1 VKVLRGPHQA
11 WDLGLDGTAVTL
23 GVFDGVHRGH
33 AALLGLL
40 AAESGGDPVGV
51 VSFAVHPV
59 HVLAPQ
65 VDLRLLTT
73 LDQRLE
79 LLDAARVSVV
89 GLLDFDQAL
98 RRLEAP
104 RFVEEV
110 VVGAMRARLVV
121 VGSDFRFGY
130 ERRGDIS
137 MLAAM
142 GRRLGFRTVGIE
154 PVASGGTISSTRIRD
169 LVVAG
174 AVGQATALLGR
185 PHAVR
190 GTVVEGD
197 RRGRTIGF
205 PTANLAVDPEVAL
218 PANGVYAVRVDWLGD
233 RFEGVS
239 NVGVRPTFGGLVVVV
254 ETHLLDFDGDL
265 YGETLD
271 VSFIERI
278 RDEQRFDGVD
288 ALVGQI
294 RRDVDRAR
302 SLLVG

>member
-1 VKVLRGPHQA
+1 VKVLRGPYQA
-11 WDLGLDGTAVTL
+11 WDLGLDGSAVTL

-79 LLDAARVSVV
+79 LLDAAGVSVV
-89 GLLDFDQAL
+89 GLLDFDDAL
-98 RRLEAP
+98 RRIEAP
-104 RFVEEV
+104 RFVEDV
-110 VVGAMRARLVV
+110 VAGAMRARLVV
-121 VGSDFRFGY
+121 VGTDFRFGH
-130 ERRGDIS
+130 ERRGDIA
-137 MLAAM
+137 MLATM

-169 LVVAG
+169 LVTAG
-174 AVGQATALLGR
+174 AVGRATALLGR

-190 GTVVEGD
+190 GVVVEGD

-218 PANGVYAVRVDWLGD
+218 PANGVYAARVDWLGD
-233 RFEGVS
+233 RYEGVT
-239 NVGVRPTFGGLVVVV
+239 NVGVRPTFGGLALVV

>member
-278 RDEQRFDGVD
+278 RDEQRFDDVD

>member
-79 LLDAARVSVV
+79 LLDAAGVSVV
-89 GLLDFDQAL
+89 GLLDFDDAL
-98 RRLEAP
+98 RRIEAP
-104 RFVEEV
+104 RFVEDV
-110 VVGAMRARLVV
+110 VAGAMRARLVV
-121 VGSDFRFGY
+121 VGTDFRFGH
-130 ERRGDIS
+130 ERRGDIA
-137 MLAAM
+137 MLATM

-169 LVVAG
+169 LVTAG
-174 AVGQATALLGR
+174 AVGRATALLGR

-190 GTVVEGD
+190 GVVVEGD

-218 PANGVYAVRVDWLGD
+218 PANGVYAARVDWLGD
-233 RFEGVS
+233 RYEGVT
-239 NVGVRPTFGGLVVVV
+239 NVGVRPTFGGLALVV

-294 RRDVDRAR
+294 RRDVARAR

>member
-1 VKVLRGPHQA
+1 VLRGPYQA

-79 LLDAARVSVV
+79 LLDAAGVSVV
-89 GLLDFDQAL
+89 GLLDFDDAL
-98 RRLEAP
+98 RRIEAP
-104 RFVEEV
+104 RFVEDV
-110 VVGAMRARLVV
+110 VAGAMRARLVV
-121 VGSDFRFGY
+121 VGTDFRFGH
-130 ERRGDIS
+130 ERRGDIA
-137 MLAAM
+137 MLATM

-169 LVVAG
+169 LVTAG
-174 AVGQATALLGR
+174 AVGRATALLGR

-190 GTVVEGD
+190 GVVVEGD

-218 PANGVYAVRVDWLGD
+218 PANGVYAARVDWLGD
-233 RFEGVS
+233 RYEGVT
-239 NVGVRPTFGGLVVVV
+239 NVGVRPTFGGLALVV

-294 RRDVDRAR
+294 RRDVARAR

>member
-79 LLDAARVSVV
+79 LLDAAGVSVV
-89 GLLDFDQAL
+89 GLLDFDDAL
-98 RRLEAP
+98 RRIEAP
-104 RFVEEV
+104 RFVEDV
-110 VVGAMRARLVV
+110 VAGAMRARLVV
-121 VGSDFRFGY
+121 VGTDFRFGH
-130 ERRGDIS
+130 ERRGDIA
-137 MLAAM
+137 MLATM

-169 LVVAG
+169 LVTAG
-174 AVGQATALLGR
+174 AVGRATALLGR

-190 GTVVEGD
+190 GVVVEGD

-294 RRDVDRAR
+294 RRDVARAR

>member
-1 VKVLRGPHQA
+1 VKVLRGPYQA
-11 WDLGLDGTAVTL
+11 WDLGLDGSAVTL

-79 LLDAARVSVV
+79 LLDAAGVSVV
-89 GLLDFDQAL
+89 GLLDFDDAL
-98 RRLEAP
+98 RRIEAP
-104 RFVEEV
+104 RFVEDV
-110 VVGAMRARLVV
+110 VAGAMRARLVV
-121 VGSDFRFGY
+121 VGTDFRFGH
-130 ERRGDIS
+130 ERRGDIA
-137 MLAAM
+137 MLATM

-169 LVVAG
+169 LVTAG
-174 AVGQATALLGR
+174 AVGRATALLGR

-190 GTVVEGD
+190 GVVVEGD

-218 PANGVYAVRVDWLGD
+218 PANGVYAARVDWLGD
-233 RFEGVS
+233 RYEGVT
-239 NVGVRPTFGGLVVVV
+239 NVGVRPTFGGLALVV

-294 RRDVDRAR
+294 RRDVARAR

>member
-79 LLDAARVSVV
+79 LLDAAGVSVV

-121 VGSDFRFGY
+121 VGSDFRFGH

-233 RFEGVS
+233 RYEAVA
-239 NVGVRPTFGGLVVVV
+239 NVGVRPTFGGLALVV

>member
-1 VKVLRGPHQA
+1 VKVLRGPYQA
-11 WDLGLDGTAVTL
+11 WDLGLDGSAVTL

-59 HVLAPQ
+59 HVLAPH

-79 LLDAARVSVV
+79 LLDAAGVSVV
-89 GLLDFDQAL
+89 GLLDFDDAL
-98 RRLEAP
+98 RRIEAP
-104 RFVEEV
+104 RFVEDV
-110 VVGAMRARLVV
+110 VAGAMRARLVV
-121 VGSDFRFGY
+121 VGTDFRFGH
-130 ERRGDIS
+130 ERRGDIA
-137 MLAAM
+137 MLATM

-169 LVVAG
+169 LVTAG
-174 AVGQATALLGR
+174 AVGRATALLGR

-190 GTVVEGD
+190 GVVVEGD

-218 PANGVYAVRVDWLGD
+218 PANGVYAARVDWLGD
-233 RFEGVS
+233 RYEGVT
-239 NVGVRPTFGGLVVVV
+239 NVGVRPTFGGLALVV

-294 RRDVDRAR
+294 RRDVARAR

>member
-33 AALLGLL
+33 TALLGLL

-79 LLDAARVSVV
+79 LLDAAGVSVV
-89 GLLDFDQAL
+89 GLLDFDDAL
-98 RRLEAP
+98 RRIEAP
-104 RFVEEV
+104 RFVEDV
-110 VVGAMRARLVV
+110 VAGAMRARLVV
-121 VGSDFRFGY
+121 VGTDFRFGH
-130 ERRGDIS
+130 ERRGDIA
-137 MLAAM
+137 MLATM

-169 LVVAG
+169 LVTAG
-174 AVGQATALLGR
+174 AVGRATALLGR

-190 GTVVEGD
+190 GVVVEGD

-218 PANGVYAVRVDWLGD
+218 PANGVYAARVDWLGD
-233 RFEGVS
+233 RYEGVT
-239 NVGVRPTFGGLVVVV
+239 NVGVRPTFGGLALVV

-294 RRDVDRAR
+294 RRDVARAR